1 MKNLNIQKFIFILF
15 ALLTISAS
23 LPKQINAAAIIEPIQ
38 EFRGSRGTTRTGYVD
53 IAFTPADPEIMYLSI
68 EKADVEDG
76 TNRQTSYKVARSEN
90 TLANWITLESEVVY
104 KPANPRYVNND
115 NVRRIG
121 YRIDIPANAEPGSD
135 YAVIIVSEKRADSL
149 ENSVGVSKDLTTSVL
164 ITVEGETVEQADL
177 ISFSTLNNQFIFGN
191 LPVQFLATFK
201 NNGNV
206 HVVPRGNIEIFSGS
220 SKIDNV
226 SLNPAQSRTLPNKTN
241 SYLRM
246 WSNEGL
252 EDQRDESKIKE
263 LEAQL
268 PKNFF
273 EEVIYQIRN
282 FRIGIYTA
290 ELQGFAGK
298 QQIKGSVTF
307 IVFPIHLAIT
317 IFVIIAGVV
326 AYNKYKQPTK
336 KASSK
341 KKK

>member
-1 MKNLNIQKFIFILF
+1 MKNLNIKSLTLIFSVL
-15 ALLTISAS
+15 ALVIV
-23 LPKQINAAAIIEPIQ
+23 PNGQINAAAIIEPIQ
-38 EFRGSRGTTRTGYVD
+38 EFRASPGTTRSGYID
-53 IAFTPADPEIMYLSI
+53 IAFTPADPEIMYLTI
-68 EKADVEDG
+68 EKSEVEDG
-76 TNRQTSYKVARSEN
+76 TNRQTSYPVDKSVN
-90 TLANWITLESEVVY
+90 TLTNWITLESNVVY
-104 KPANPRYVNND
+104 KPANPRYLNND

-135 YAVIIVSEKRADSL
+135 YAVIIASERRIDSFS
-149 ENSVGVSKDLTTSVL
+149 NAVGVSKDLTTSVL
-164 ITVEGETVEQADL
+164 ITVDGDTVEEADL
-177 ISFSTLNNQFIFGN
+177 ISFSTLNGQFIFGN
-191 LPVQFLATFK
+191 LPVHFLATFK

-226 SLNPAQSRTLPNKTN
+226 SLNPAQSRTLPDKTN

-246 WSNEGL
+246 WSNEGI
-252 EDQRDESKIKE
+252 EDQRYEGQIRE

-307 IVFPIHLAIT
+307 VVFPIHLTIT
-317 IFVIIAGVV
+317 VAVIIGGFI
-326 AYNKYKQPTK
+326 AYNKYKQAPAK
-336 KASSK
+336 KSSSK